1 MNRKHILYLLFL
13 VFIFNNSCSTGKYIH
28 DPSSKKRQ
36 KELRKHRSGNVFKD
50 IGLSM
55 ASVFVLAAVDVDL
68 DLYPE
73 ANQFKKLKLINPTSD
88 TIFVNMLA
96 DVYWDEENYCDFMDI
111 RIPPHSNCK
120 VLVPTDANYNLYFSN
135 TQESEDDEK
144 INFYTNGIKKI
155 SLYPGLTLNNDTIN
169 LNQTEWKEDPF

>member
-1 MNRKHILYLLFL
+1 
-13 VFIFNNSCSTGKYIH
+13 
-28 DPSSKKRQ
+28 
-36 KELRKHRSGNVFKD
+36 
-50 IGLSM
+50 
-55 ASVFVLAAVDVDL
+55 
-68 DLYPE
+68 
-73 ANQFKKLKLINPTSD
+73 
-88 TIFVNMLA
+88 MLA